1 MVNDEI
7 DTDYK
12 CKNKVS
18 VFSLSLEKIK
28 EVKSR
33 RSDLNKIQQEVE
45 REVLMKKNEIALDYI
60 FHNNNY
66 KYYAE

>member
-18 VFSLSLEKIK
+18 VFSLSLAKVK

-33 RSDLNKIQQEVE
+33 KSDLSKTQLAVE

-66 KYYAE
+66 

>member
-18 VFSLSLEKIK
+18 VFSLSLKKIN
-28 EVKSR
+28 EVKTR
-33 RSDLNKIQQEVE
+33 RRDLSKTQQAVE

-66 KYYAE
+66 